1 MTLKSD
7 DRIRT
12 VTLRA
17 PGTMGIDYE
26 TRVNFDRLREY
37 RLSRVRQVLD
47 GTDLGALLLF
57 DNNNIR
63 YVTATKIG
71 EWTRDKFA
79 RYALITRTGE
89 PILWDFGSAAKS
101 HRMFSPW
108 LLPENSRAGLT
119 GLRGAVPPEVGLF
132 DNAANEIASL
142 LREQGVHDMPL
153 GLDVAEL
160 PMLSA
165 LKERGIDVR
174 DGQQAM
180 LEARRV
186 KSQDEITL
194 LSQAASMVDGVYQMI
209 FDEMKPGLRENEIVA
224 KANEMLYRMGSEDVE
239 AINAVSGERTNPHP
253 HDFSDRLLRP
263 GDQVFFDIMH
273 SYNGYRTCYYRTLN
287 VGRATE
293 AQRDA
298 YKRCRE
304 WVDAAI
310 DMVKP
315 GVTTADIA
323 EVWPTAEEVGF
334 EGEMEAFAL
343 EFGHGL
349 GLNLHERPIISRL
362 NSISHPE
369 PIEEGMVF
377 ALETWAPAR
386 DGRSA
391 ARIEEEV
398 VVTPDGCEVIT
409 LFPAEDL
416 LITNEY

>member
-1 MTLKSD
+1 
-7 DRIRT
+7 
-12 VTLRA
+12 
-17 PGTMGIDYE
+17 
-26 TRVNFDRLREY
+26 
-37 RLSRVRQVLD
+37 
-47 GTDLGALLLF
+47 
-57 DNNNIR
+57 
-63 YVTATKIG
+63 
-71 EWTRDKFA
+71 
-79 RYALITRTGE
+79 
-89 PILWDFGSAAKS
+89 
-101 HRMFSPW
+101 
-108 LLPENSRAGLT
+108 
-119 GLRGAVPPEVGLF
+119 
-132 DNAANEIASL
+132 
-142 LREQGVHDMPL
+142 
-153 GLDVAEL
+153 
-160 PMLSA
+160 
-165 LKERGIDVR
+165 
-174 DGQQAM
+174 M

-209 FDEMKPGLRENEIVA
+209 FEEMKPGLRENEIVA
-224 KANEMLYRMGSEDVE
+224 RANEMLYRMGSEDVE

-323 EVWPTAEEVGF
+323 EVWPTAEEIGF
-334 EGEMEAFAL
+334 DNEMEAFAL

-362 NSISHPE
+362 NSVSHPE

>member
-1 MTLKSD
+1 MTVRSE
-7 DRIRT
+7 DRTRT

-17 PGTMGIDYE
+17 PGTMAIDYE
-26 TRVNFDRLREY
+26 TRVDFDRLREY
-37 RLSRVRQVLD
+37 RLSRVRQVLEAS
-47 GTDLGALLLF
+47 DLGALLLF

-63 YVTATKIG
+63 YLTATKIG

-79 RYALITRTGE
+79 RYSLITRTGE
-89 PILWDFGSAAKS
+89 PILWDFGSAAKA
-101 HRMFSPW
+101 HRLFSPW

-119 GLRGAVPPEVGLF
+119 GLRGSVPPKAGLF
-132 DNAANEIASL
+132 DNAAKEIASI
-142 LREQGVHDMPL
+142 LREQGVADMPL
-153 GLDVAEL
+153 GMDVAEL

-165 LKERGIDVR
+165 LKEEGVEVQ

-180 LEARRV
+180 LEARRI

-194 LSQAASMVDGVYQMI
+194 LSQAAAMVDGVYQMI
-209 FDEMKPGLRENEIVA
+209 FEELKPGIRENDIVA
-224 KANEMLYRMGSEDVE
+224 MANEMLYRMGSEDVE

-253 HDFSDRLLRP
+253 HDFADRLLRP
-263 GDQVFFDIMH
+263 GDQVFFDILH
-273 SYNGYRTCYYRTLN
+273 GYNGYRTCYYRTFN

-298 YKRCRE
+298 YKQCRE
-304 WVDAAI
+304 WVQSAI
-310 DMVKP
+310 DLVKP
-315 GVTTADIA
+315 GLTTADIA
-323 EVWPTAEEVGF
+323 EVWPTAEEIGF
-334 EGEMEAFAL
+334 DGEMEAFGL
-343 EFGHGL
+343 QFGHGL
-349 GLNLHERPIISRL
+349 GLDLHERPIISRL
-362 NSISHPE
+362 NSLSHPE

-416 LITNEY
+416 LIANEY